1 MNSLDLHVNFEIEFY
16 FLQNLKSKKFSGN
29 PKIELGFCKIVSS
42 WLKFCMKKKE
52 LKEVLS
58 EPNFERRNKSWS
70 NLICCCAGPERNKE
84 STAKRVISRSIVVG
98 GYFRLAGVLIHF
110 D

>member
-42 WLKFCMKKKE
+42 WLKFCMKKKRV
-52 LKEVLS
+52 KRS
-58 EPNFERRNKSWS
+58 
-70 NLICCCAGPERNKE
+70 LI
-84 STAKRVISRSIVVG
+84 
-98 GYFRLAGVLIHF
+98 
-110 D
+110 